1 MDTSRAYMS
10 RIINAAL
17 SGDQKFVNNELTI
30 ALISFLVLAAIV
42 ILLVAIHFH
51 HRNESDALAKEIQ
64 DACEMTNP
72 NRFREE

>member
-1 MDTSRAYMS
+1 MNYRSYLSNIMNGDKAFVSR
-10 RIINAAL
+10 
-17 SGDQKFVNNELTI
+17 ELTV